1 MLGLT
6 TWPSRISIAWLS
18 VSSAS
23 HAAAPSRT
31 GRMNGISALLLS
43 QVAEFQRYDGL
54 WSTA

>member
-1 MLGLT
+1 MT
-6 TWPSRISIAWLS
+6 CPSLISVALVM

-23 HAAAPSRT
+23 HASGPAST
-31 GRMNGISALLLS
+31 IGRYGNRASLFS

>member
-1 MLGLT
+1 M
-6 TWPSRISIAWLS
+6 

-23 HAAAPSRT
+23 HAPGPAST
-31 GRMNGISALLLS
+31 IGRNGINASLFS